1 MQTVDRAQNLTP
13 LWLRRALWCGVVLLV
28 LIGVAAA
35 IARAVFLDDA
45 GAQLEPFRQQLLSA
59 LQRNDPFWAERREEL
74 RRFDGRFAAHPL
86 LTLLHVLP
94 GGILLTLAPF
104 QFSRRIRSRHIQFH
118 RWSGRVLIVTTF
130 VVVLTALYFGVL
142 APYAGRNEVIA
153 TVLFG
158 GFCLA
163 AVCRA
168 FLAIRRRQVA
178 RHREWMI
185 RAFAIAIGISTI
197 RVVGGVFDMVLT
209 PAGYRSQEIFVL
221 SFWTGWLITL
231 GAAELWI
238 RYTRPRSPSLAV
250 PVSAT

>member
-1 MQTVDRAQNLTP
+1 MTIGALSLSHFGSSYSPRCSETTP
-13 LWLRRALWCGVVLLV
+13 L
-28 LIGVAAA
+28 
-35 IARAVFLDDA
+35 
-45 GAQLEPFRQQLLSA
+45 
-59 LQRNDPFWAERREEL
+59 
-74 RRFDGRFAAHPL
+74 AAHPL

-104 QFSRRIRSRHIQFH
+104 QFSRRIPSRHIQFH

-142 APYAGRNEVIA
+142 APYGGPYEVIA
-153 TVLFG
+153 TILFG

-197 RVVGGVFDMVLT
+197 RIVGGVFDMVLT
-209 PAGYRSQEIFVL
+209 PAGYHPQEIFVL